1 MKKKLVLYL
10 CLVFVLGSCDSE
22 DAPGCIQTKGKEIS
36 TEIDLPSFE
45 KIAIKSNV
53 KLYLTYSEKQAVI
66 LETGENLVSDVK
78 FSVQDDQLLITNES
92 TCNFFRDY
100 ETVKVF
106 VSSPELTEIRNG
118 SPYEIE
124 STNLLSYQNITLI
137 SENDKE
143 TSYHNDGDF
152 KLQLKADKI
161 SIVNNG
167 FSNYFL
173 SGSTNTLK
181 VGFYNGGGRLE
192 AENLI
197 AKNVSIYH
205 RGTNKMIVNP
215 QKSLKGTIYSTGD
228 LISVNHPPI
237 VEVEELYTGRLIF
250 Q

>member
-1 MKKKLVLYL
+1 MRRKLVLYL
-10 CLVFVLGSCDSE
+10 CLVFVLGSCNSE

-53 KLYLTYSEKQAVI
+53 KLYLTYSEKQAVR
-66 LETGENLVSDVK
+66 LETGENLVEDVK
-78 FSVQDDQLLITNES
+78 FAVQGDQLLITNEH

-106 VSSPELTEIRNG
+106 VSLPELTELRNG

-124 STNLLSYQNITLI
+124 STNLLHYPDITLI
-137 SENDKE
+137 SENDQE
-143 TSYHNDGDF
+143 ADYYNDGDF
-152 KLQLKADKI
+152 KLQLNADKI

-173 SGSTNTLK
+173 SGATNTLK

-197 AKNVSIYH
+197 AKNVRIYH
-205 RGTNKMIVNP
+205 RGTNKIIVNP
-215 QKSLKGTIYSTGD
+215 RQSLTGELVGTGD
-228 LISVNHPPI
+228 LIAVNHPAI

-250 Q
+250 E